1 MGLAPYAE
9 ERYAEEIRDILRE
22 SVVLGEDGLTFALAG
37 ALESSYT
44 YEFLRERFE
53 SKRFDAISG
62 GVQLY
67 TEELLTE
74 WVRACVAH
82 TGVRRVVC
90 GGGGVMNVKANLRI
104 SQLDCVDEM
113 FAFPSCGDESLSLGA
128 VWLEHYR
135 QSGPEVTA
143 EKHHLRD
150 LYLGR
155 SFTETE
161 IKGALKK
168 QLAGSGSAVRECSDI
183 DDEVAALLA
192 DNRIVARF
200 SGRMEWG
207 ARALGNRSILANP
220 REWRNVEEIN
230 SMIKKRDFW
239 MPFAPSVLA
248 EESDRY
254 LMNPKGI
261 QSPFMML
268 AYDTQPGAANDIG
281 AAIHPRDKTA
291 RAQCVERDVSPEYW
305 SLIKGFEN
313 RTGVPAVLNTSFN
326 LHGYPLVYSPE
337 DAIDVF
343 LRSGL
348 SHLAIGNSLVSKPE
362 ADP

>member
-1 MGLAPYAE
+1 
-9 ERYAEEIRDILRE
+9 
-22 SVVLGEDGLTFALAG
+22 
-37 ALESSYT
+37 
-44 YEFLRERFE
+44 
-53 SKRFDAISG
+53 
-62 GVQLY
+62 
-67 TEELLTE
+67 
-74 WVRACVAH
+74 
-82 TGVRRVVC
+82 
-90 GGGGVMNVKANLRI
+90 
-104 SQLDCVDEM
+104 M

-268 AYDTQPGAANDIG
+268 AYDTQPGAANEIG